1 MIFLRRLRE
10 GGTSR
15 SYGIQVAR
23 LAGLPEPVL
32 ARARELLATLE
43 ADSRDSMDS
52 PRLAKHKG
60 DPPVQS
66 GQMTLF
72 GDRAG
77 LLREELLALDL
88 DRLSPLEA
96 LNLLSELQDKAR
108 RP

>member
-1 MIFLRRLRE
+1 
-10 GGTSR
+10 
-15 SYGIQVAR
+15 
-23 LAGLPEPVL
+23 
-32 ARARELLATLE
+32 
-43 ADSRDSMDS
+43 
-52 PRLAKHKG
+52 
-60 DPPVQS
+60 
-66 GQMTLF
+66 MTLF